1 MPKSANETVRGT
13 NPSKILELQKIRC
26 TGWRTGTACTIGT
39 AGFRTDRRQ
48 KRPRLP
54 LSRKLFPI
62 YQLIKINSA
71 NKAEHGTIA
80 VKSLECFE
88 FCCSVWCSCSA
99 SPSGTKSN
107 RAGQKRIQRHALRQ
121 YLGSEEERQFPFA
134 PGSHCCL
141 RAAEPL
147 ARSV

>member
-99 SPSGTKSN
+99 SPSGTNPPSRSKTHSETRPQASIRAAKSWC
-107 RAGQKRIQRHALRQ
+107 RP
-121 YLGSEEERQFPFA
+121 Y
-134 PGSHCCL
+134 L
-141 RAAEPL
+141 RA
-147 ARSV
+147 